1 MEDFG
6 PHAEALALVGA
17 AAVVGSASEL
27 ATMWKQDLSEGSDKG
42 ISGKSYV
49 ESLGGAAA
57 LSWDRISGILKVG
70 E

>member
-1 MEDFG
+1 M
-6 PHAEALALVGA
+6 
-17 AAVVGSASEL
+17 
-27 ATMWKQDLSEGSDKG
+27 MWKQDLSEGSDKG